1 MSAPTAESGPAPAAA
16 LEGAPAPPAFD
27 DTTWDR
33 ARRWRPTG
41 RGLAIAALLLL
52 ALVVLMLTTSRRTG
66 YLDPEAVDPEGSRA
80 VANVLADQGVRV
92 TDVRTTADVAA
103 NAQGA
108 TVLVT
113 ESALLTAEMITDVL
127 DAGPARLVLIDPLP
141 GSPALDRLAAGT
153 EIAGRCR

>member
-1 MSAPTAESGPAPAAA
+1 MSAPTAESGPAPAPAP
-16 LEGAPAPPAFD
+16 EGAPAPPAFD

-66 YLDPEAVDPEGSRA
+66 YLDPAAVDPQGSRA

-92 TDVRTTADVAA
+92 TDVRTTADDVPSAA
-103 NAQGA
+103 A
-108 TVLVT
+108 
-113 ESALLTAEMITDVL
+113 S
-127 DAGPARLVLIDPLP
+127 R
-141 GSPALDRLAAGT
+141 SPASFDAPYTDRGPT
-153 EIAGRCR
+153 TSHSWYGRSSVPSKT